1 VTRLKI
7 STLVS
12 SLLGASLVFG
22 AATPAQAE
30 TCGNAQILN
39 GGFEAVA
46 INGLV
51 SLVNTAVVDPNH
63 TSNIIDKNGPIY
75 YSPNWQG
82 GVNPSLVWGYWY
94 NHLAPYFAQV
104 KTLPELDH
112 ANNPVTA
119 TSSNSTATALAWST
133 TEGGID
139 LMQNSPIFGTVGQ
152 ATTPAAHS
160 GAQWAEI
167 AGLVAT
173 NTLYQTV
180 TTVPGTVMTW
190 SLYHRGYKTPSVGG
204 ATNRDVMQVQIGP
217 PTTTPTTPGQSPSTA
232 LVAQV
237 ATPESVQAGD
247 PTDSTYI
254 SDSRDAW
261 RKWSGTYTVPT
272 GQTQTI
278 FAFHGVS
285 AVDNTLDSGNE
296 IDDISFSCD
305 QALSSALAAQN
316 APSSAPPAVAATADP
331 TSNLAS
337 TGSNNDL
344 AVNVF
349 ALGAISFLVGL
360 ATYVGSIAYRRR
372 K

>member
-1 VTRLKI
+1 MPRFEIAKLPRLTQAKCTGTTAFY
-7 STLVS
+7 TLR
-12 SLLGASLVFG
+12 
-22 AATPAQAE
+22 
-30 TCGNAQILN
+30 
-39 GGFEAVA
+39 
-46 INGLV
+46 
-51 SLVNTAVVDPNH
+51 
-63 TSNIIDKNGPIY
+63 
-75 YSPNWQG
+75 
-82 GVNPSLVWGYWY
+82 
-94 NHLAPYFAQV
+94 
-104 KTLPELDH
+104 
-112 ANNPVTA
+112 
-119 TSSNSTATALAWST
+119 
-133 TEGGID
+133 EGGID
-139 LMQNSPIFGTVGQ
+139 LVQNSPIFGTVGQ

-349 ALGAISFLVGL
+349 ALGAISFFVGL
-360 ATYVGSIAYRRR
+360 ATYFGSIAYRRR